1 MKKFIPIIFLALAA
15 CSGRPPAH
23 LPTAPE
29 APKQVL
35 VCNAEVTRNQLDIDK
50 TRTGLPLEQQNA
62 VLRTSLAQLKTYV
75 IELEASLTQCGGKV
89 KK

>member
-1 MKKFIPIIFLALAA
+1 MKKYIVILFLALAA
-15 CSGRPPAH
+15 CAGRPAAH
-23 LPTAPE
+23 LPTPPE
-29 APKQVL
+29 PTKQVL
-35 VCNAEVTRNQLDIDK
+35 VCDREVSRTPLDIDK

-75 IELEASLTQCGGKV
+75 IELEASFTQCGGKV